1 MVKSNVKKCFSC
13 KKRIQ
18 ANHIEITCNSC
29 KNTFHKKCS
38 SKNIGDWACNPCLL
52 KNLPFSHLENTD
64 LCVTL
69 DGRSLPKTDTLNILP
84 SFSIQTLL
92 DKISGAITIETD
104 EFLSDSIES
113 KYYKPEDFIA
123 AKIPK
128 NSFSIMHLNIASLQ
142 GHIDDLKNLLA
153 LLNHPFHIIGITET
167 KIVDGK
173 EPLIKID
180 LDGYVFENT
189 PTKTSFGG
197 SGLYIRSDL
206 DYKKCKKISKSVE
219 SVAESLL
226 SNNKK
231 LLVGAL
237 YRHH

>member
-1 MVKSNVKKCFSC
+1 M
-13 KKRIQ
+13 
-18 ANHIEITCNSC
+18 
-29 KNTFHKKCS
+29 
-38 SKNIGDWACNPCLL
+38 D
-52 KNLPFSHLENTD
+52 NTD
-64 LCVTL
+64 FCVTL
-69 DGRSLPKTDTLNILP
+69 DGRSLPKTDSLNILP

-197 SGLYIRSDL
+197 SSLYIRSDL
-206 DYKKCKKISKSVE
+206 DYKNAKKYQN
-219 SVAESLL
+219 LL
-226 SNNKK
+226 N
-231 LLVGAL
+231 L
-237 YRHH
+237 